1 MKSYFMMGVV
11 FMMAVFSGLTSA
23 AAPPKKA
30 PPSPP
35 AVVDEG
41 PLTPEVMEEICKS
54 KGKELED
61 LCGKPPAPPLGT
73 RPGSIRT

>member
-1 MKSYFMMGVV
+1 MISRFTMIIIFMMG
-11 FMMAVFSGLTSA
+11 LTSGTLSA
-23 AAPPKKA
+23 GNLPKKA
-30 PPSPP
+30 PPPP
-35 AVVDEG
+35 PPTAGEG
-41 PLTPEVMEEICKS
+41 PMTPELLEEICKA

>member
-1 MKSYFMMGVV
+1 MISRFAEIIIFMMGLT
-11 FMMAVFSGLTSA
+11 SGLLA
-23 AAPPKKA
+23 AGDLPKKA

-35 AVVDEG
+35 AVVDES

-54 KGKELED
+54 KGKDLEA